1 MSSAVDTTFSLIGE
15 REDLTDILTI
25 ITPDETPLWSKLA
38 KGKATMTL
46 HEWQTVALADTAE
59 NAQPEGATASYAA
72 STPTVRT
79 NNYTQIF
86 SKTIEVSETALAV
99 NYAGRADEFAFQ
111 TKLRMKELARDIERA
126 IIQQTATAGG
136 ALGAR
141 KMKGILGWLTTN
153 SLTAASAATVL
164 TALTEARY
172 NNLLEDIYDN
182 GGFPNATYC
191 NGYQKRQISAFSTAG
206 ATRNVSTDAKRL
218 VANIDVYESDFG
230 MQSIVLDRH
239 MPPGQI
245 IIIDESMY
253 NIPILRA
260 PKMTDMAKIGDG
272 RRAQIIG
279 ELTLA
284 ALNEASSGKY
294 MGFTTA

>member
-1 MSSAVDTTFSLIGE
+1 MSAVDTTFGLIGE

-25 ITPDETPLWSKLA
+25 ITADDTPLFSTLA
-38 KGKATMTL
+38 KSKASMTL
-46 HEWQTVALADTAE
+46 HEWQTVALSDTAE
-59 NAQPEGATASYAA
+59 NAQVEGFTASYTA

-86 SKTIEVSETALAV
+86 NKTIEVSETALAV
-99 NYAGRADEFAFQ
+99 NYAGRANEFAFQ
-111 TKLRMKELARDIERA
+111 AKLMMKELARDIERA

-153 SLTAASAATVL
+153 SLTAASAATVQ
-164 TALTEARY
+164 TAMTEARY

-206 ATRNVSTDAKRL
+206 ATRNVSSDDKRL

-230 MQSIVLDRH
+230 MQSIKLDRH
-239 MPPGQI
+239 MPKSQI
-245 IIIDESMY
+245 MIIDESMF
-253 NIPILRA
+253 NIPILRT

-272 RRAQIIG
+272 RRASIVG

-294 MGFTTA
+294 MGLATA